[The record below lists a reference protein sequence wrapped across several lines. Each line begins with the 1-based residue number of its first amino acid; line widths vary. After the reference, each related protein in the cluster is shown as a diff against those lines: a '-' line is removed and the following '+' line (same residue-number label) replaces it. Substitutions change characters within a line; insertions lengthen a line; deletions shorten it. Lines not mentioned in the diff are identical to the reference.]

1 MQKSIKERLCK
12 MKEPKK
18 AWRSLS
24 FRVVDADKKV
34 IVAIPFDTPADDLE
48 IAAYVK
54 SSIEGIAE
62 MRRMAE
68 ARPEIDK
75 LYRGQA
81 QRFTLILRNDLT
93 NEQKVVITISG
104 RGADTLEGLRAKY
117 IASTEAAYKGNLQRI
132 YHAMVAYMRHK
143 KWRIETITPARWREV
158 CHEHP
163 LYGTF
168 WDEKRKQIFETT
180 AKASITKGLKRRLY
194 KMPSS
199 RTGGVS
205 STQITD
211 ETPPVRQSSK
221 SSK

>member
-1 MQKSIKERLCK
+1 
-12 MKEPKK
+12 MKEAKK
-18 AWRSLS
+18 AGRSLS
-24 FRVVDADKKV
+24 FRVVDPDKKV
-34 IVAIPFDTPADDLE
+34 IVAIPFDTSADDLE

-54 SSIEGIAE
+54 SAIEGIAE

-68 ARPEIDK
+68 ARPELDK

-81 QRFTLILRNDLT
+81 QCFTLFLRNDLT
-93 NEQKVVITISG
+93 NEQKTVITFEG
-104 RGADTLEGLRAKY
+104 RNTLEELRAAY
-117 IASTEAAYKGNLQRI
+117 IAGTEAAYKGSLQRI
-132 YHAMVAYMRHK
+132 YHAMVAYMRRK
-143 KWRIETITPARWREV
+143 RWRIATITPARWREV

-168 WDEKRKQIFETT
+168 WDDKRKQIFETT

-205 STQITD
+205 STLNTD